1 LLTGRPINF
10 CFSTISPGV
19 LHEGEFY
26 MKIALLSLAVM
37 VGQTTIPVSD
47 RVPQFNVEALCKASV
62 AADKTMG
69 LDLPQSYDD
78 CMRDE
83 NNALQQLNVVWL
95 QNSDALRNRCEGE
108 ATAVG
113 NDSYVDLLTC
123 MQMADWAK
131 SAPPAQKLRGGS
143 KNRNKP

>member
-1 LLTGRPINF
+1 
-10 CFSTISPGV
+10 
-19 LHEGEFY
+19 
-26 MKIALLSLAVM
+26 MKIALLSLAMM
-37 VGQTTIPVSD
+37 VGQTTTPVSD

-62 AADKTMG
+62 AADKATG
-69 LDLPQSYDD
+69 LVLPQSYDD

-83 NNALQQLNVVWL
+83 KTALQQLNVLWL

-108 ATAVG
+108 ATAGG

-123 MQMADWAK
+123 VQMADWAK
-131 SAPPAQKLRGGS
+131 STPSAPKLRGAS

>member
-1 LLTGRPINF
+1 
-10 CFSTISPGV
+10 
-19 LHEGEFY
+19 

-62 AADKTMG
+62 AADKAMG

-83 NNALQQLNVVWL
+83 NNALRHSML
-95 QNSDALRNRCEGE
+95 S
-108 ATAVG
+108 
-113 NDSYVDLLTC
+113 
-123 MQMADWAK
+123 
-131 SAPPAQKLRGGS
+131 GS
-143 KNRNKP
+143 KILMRFETDVKARRLPSVMTATSIC